1 MKIRRA
7 TIDDIDAIYYVRT
20 SVKENHMSEAQ
31 LAEIGVT
38 RETTKEAILH
48 DTLPIWCAFI
58 NDELVGFSSVLP
70 EERELFALFV
80 LPAFEGKGIGSALHD
95 VAVNWLF
102 EKNPH
107 EPINLNTEKTAR
119 AFRFYQERG
128 WVLIQGAAKSHM
140 VEGDVLMQLQS
151 LNIII
156 N

>member
-1 MKIRRA
+1 MHIRRA

-20 SVKENHMSEAQ
+20 SVKENYMSEAE

-38 RETTKEAILH
+38 RESTKEVIIN

-80 LPAFEGKGIGSALHD
+80 LPEFEGKGIGSALHD

-107 EPINLNTEKTAR
+107 KLINLNTEKTAR

-128 WVLIQGAAKSHM
+128 WVLTQGEAKSHM
-140 VEGDVLMQLQS
+140 IEGDIFMQLS
-151 LNIII
+151 PSTK
-156 N
+156 

>member
-7 TIDDIDAIYYVRT
+7 TVEDIDAIYYVRT
-20 SVKENHMSEAQ
+20 AVKENHMSEIE

-38 RETTKEAILH
+38 RESTKEAILH

-80 LPAFEGKGIGSALHD
+80 LPAFEGKGIGSALYD

-102 EKNPH
+102 EKNPNA
-107 EPINLNTEKTAR
+107 PINLNTEKTAR
-119 AFRFYQERG
+119 AFQFYQERG
-128 WVLIQGAAKSHM
+128 WVL
-140 VEGDVLMQLQS
+140 VEGEPKEHMLEGDIFMQLKGRT
-151 LNIII
+151 
-156 N
+156 